1 MLTRLLQVKKSNCLQ
16 FKPFEDPFFYI
27 ITVGPVRFTG
37 PLLVV
42 DAEVD
47 SLNDLSIEDLLSKSG
62 QQTIKAT
69 IDVDVLDVEGNLV
82 TPDINGRDVNDFVY
96 TDEDKVREVL
106 GRVQFADDLVVK
118 NLIIENGT
126 LNGLDVIKLLNPSS
140 LRIDSQIQANGDLT
154 AHAAHVQV
162 INNVELSKLR
172 NLYWTKSTN
181 QTIDVS
187 VRMPFEVIVKEN
199 VTTRTFLNRF
209 LNRDF
214 YTVKANE
221 TFNVDV
227 TFKDDVTMHGDLII
241 HDLKD
246 INGVFLEALDED
258 VVKKEGEFAILGTKV
273 RLD

>member
-1 MLTRLLQVKKSNCLQ
+1 
-16 FKPFEDPFFYI
+16 
-27 ITVGPVRFTG
+27 
-37 PLLVV
+37 
-42 DAEVD
+42 VD
-47 SLNDLSIEDLLSKSG
+47 SLNNISINDLLSKSG

-69 IDVDVLDVEGNLV
+69 IDVDVLEVKGNLV
-82 TPDINGRDVNDFVY
+82 TPDINGLNVDDFVY
-96 TDEDKVREVL
+96 TDEDNVQEVL
-106 GRVQFADDLVVK
+106 GRVQFADALVVK
-118 NLIIENGT
+118 NLIIANGT
-126 LNGLDVIKLLNPSS
+126 LNGLDVIKLLNPPS

-181 QTIDVS
+181 QTIDVN

-199 VTTRTFLNRF
+199 VTTRTFMDRF
-209 LNRDF
+209 LDRDF
-214 YTVKANE
+214 YKIKANE

-246 INGVFLEALDED
+246 INGVFLAALDED
-258 VVKKEGEFAILGTKV
+258 VVKKEGEFTILGTKV
-273 RLD
+273 RSE

>member
-1 MLTRLLQVKKSNCLQ
+1 L
-16 FKPFEDPFFYI
+16 
-27 ITVGPVRFTG
+27 
-37 PLLVV
+37 
-42 DAEVD
+42 D
-47 SLNDLSIEDLLSKSG
+47 SLNNITIKDLLSKSG

-69 IDVDVLDVEGNLV
+69 IDVDFLDVKGNLV
-82 TPDINGRDVNDFVY
+82 TPDINGRNVDDFVY
-96 TDEDKVREVL
+96 TDEDNVQEVL
-106 GRVQFADDLVVK
+106 GRVQFADALVVK
-118 NLIIENGT
+118 NLIIANGT
-126 LNGLDVIKLLNPSS
+126 LNGLDVIKLLNPPS

-181 QTIDVS
+181 QTIDVN

-199 VTTRTFLNRF
+199 VTTRTFMDRF
-209 LNRDF
+209 LDRDF
-214 YTVKANE
+214 YKIKANE

-246 INGVFLEALDED
+246 INGVFLAALDED
-258 VVKKEGEFAILGTKV
+258 VVKKEGEFTILGTKV
-273 RLD
+273 RSE

>member
-1 MLTRLLQVKKSNCLQ
+1 M
-16 FKPFEDPFFYI
+16 
-27 ITVGPVRFTG
+27 
-37 PLLVV
+37 
-42 DAEVD
+42 
-47 SLNDLSIEDLLSKSG
+47 SKSG
-62 QQTIKAT
+62 QQTINAT
-69 IDVDVLDVEGNLV
+69 IDVDVLDVIGNLV
-82 TPDINGRDVNDFVY
+82 TQDINGQDVDDFVY
-96 TDEDKVREVL
+96 TDEDTVQEVL

-118 NLIIENGT
+118 NLIIANGT
-126 LNGLDVIKLLNPSS
+126 LNGVDVIKLLNPPS

-181 QTIDVS
+181 QTIDVN

-199 VTTRTFLNRF
+199 VTTRTFMDRF
-209 LNRDF
+209 LDRDF
-214 YTVKANE
+214 YKIKANE

-246 INGVFLEALDED
+246 INGVFLAALDED
-258 VVKKEGEFAILGTKV
+258 VVKKEGEFTILGTKV
-273 RLD
+273 

>member
-1 MLTRLLQVKKSNCLQ
+1 
-16 FKPFEDPFFYI
+16 
-27 ITVGPVRFTG
+27 
-37 PLLVV
+37 
-42 DAEVD
+42 VD
-47 SLNDLSIEDLLSKSG
+47 SLNNITIKDLLSKSG

-69 IDVDVLDVEGNLV
+69 IDVDFLDVKGNLV
-82 TPDINGRDVNDFVY
+82 TPDINGRNVDDFVY
-96 TDEDKVREVL
+96 TDEDNVQEVL
-106 GRVQFADDLVVK
+106 GRVQFADALVVK
-118 NLIIENGT
+118 NLIIANGT
-126 LNGLDVIKLLNPSS
+126 LNGLDVIKLLNPPT

-181 QTIDVS
+181 QTIDVN

-199 VTTRTFLNRF
+199 VTTRTFMDRF
-209 LNRDF
+209 LDRDF
-214 YTVKANE
+214 YKIKANE

-246 INGVFLEALDED
+246 INGVFLAALDED
-258 VVKKEGEFAILGTKV
+258 VVKKEGEFTILGTKV
-273 RLD
+273 RSE

>member
-1 MLTRLLQVKKSNCLQ
+1 
-16 FKPFEDPFFYI
+16 
-27 ITVGPVRFTG
+27 
-37 PLLVV
+37 
-42 DAEVD
+42 VD
-47 SLNDLSIEDLLSKSG
+47 SLNNITIKDLLSKSG

-69 IDVDVLDVEGNLV
+69 IDVDVLDVKGNLV
-82 TPDINGRDVNDFVY
+82 TPDINGRNVDDFVY
-96 TDEDKVREVL
+96 TDEDNVQEVL
-106 GRVQFADDLVVK
+106 GRVQFADALVVK
-118 NLIIENGT
+118 NLIIANGT
-126 LNGLDVIKLLNPSS
+126 LNGLDVIKLLNPPS

-181 QTIDVS
+181 QTIDVN

-199 VTTRTFLNRF
+199 VTTRTFMDRF
-209 LNRDF
+209 LDRDF
-214 YTVKANE
+214 YKIKANE

-246 INGVFLEALDED
+246 INGVFLAALDED
-258 VVKKEGEFAILGTKV
+258 VVKKEGEFTILGTKV
-273 RLD
+273 RSE

>member
-1 MLTRLLQVKKSNCLQ
+1 M
-16 FKPFEDPFFYI
+16 
-27 ITVGPVRFTG
+27 
-37 PLLVV
+37 
-42 DAEVD
+42 
-47 SLNDLSIEDLLSKSG
+47 SKSG

-69 IDVDVLDVEGNLV
+69 IDVDVLEVKGNLV
-82 TPDINGRDVNDFVY
+82 TPDINGLNVDDFVY
-96 TDEDKVREVL
+96 TDEDNVQEVL
-106 GRVQFADDLVVK
+106 GRVQFADALVVK
-118 NLIIENGT
+118 NLIIANGT
-126 LNGLDVIKLLNPSS
+126 LNGLDVIKLLNPPS

-181 QTIDVS
+181 QTIDVN

-199 VTTRTFLNRF
+199 VTTRTFMDRF
-209 LNRDF
+209 LDRDF
-214 YTVKANE
+214 YKIKANE

-246 INGVFLEALDED
+246 INGVFLAALDED
-258 VVKKEGEFAILGTKV
+258 VVKKEGEFTILGTKV
-273 RLD
+273 RSE